1 MKIFL
6 KIFFNL
12 IAVSFC
18 LNADNRIVFYLK
30 KAPEQA
36 FRLAK
41 LDLER
46 EKGLKKLE
54 NLSNKTPVQI
64 SNKLVK
70 NEMKKHLGPNVDGF
84 IALYAGYIDYSDSNG
99 LISFP
104 LRHVSP
110 KLYLVV
116 TREVNLIKV
125 KGNTIS
131 NLALGSEKIPAKIYL
146 FEKKEDKNKQFFWQV
161 TEQKVPE
168 DRQINKLSVVLLTN
182 PKNIYVALGDFWS
195 NDSKHIVLPSNIY
208 VVGLGGNNKIL
219 LNSLDI
225 KRYFEPIEFED
236 QKVSDVLS
244 KKMIINN

>member
-1 MKIFL
+1 MKRFL
-6 KIFFNL
+6 KIFFGFL
-12 IAVSFC
+12 VIHIC

-30 KAPEQA
+30 RAPAQA
-36 FRLAK
+36 FKFAE
-41 LDLER
+41 LDLEK
-46 EKGLKKLE
+46 EKGIKKLE
-54 NLSNKTPVQI
+54 NLANKTPAQI
-64 SNKLVK
+64 TNKMVK
-70 NEMKKHLGPNVDGF
+70 NEMKKHLGPQVDGF
-84 IALYAGYIDYSDSNG
+84 IGLYAGYIDYSDYNG

-116 TREVNLIKV
+116 TQEIKLVKV

-131 NLALGSEKIPAKIYL
+131 NLALGSENIPVKIYL

-161 TEQKVPE
+161 TEQKLPE
-168 DRQINKLSVVLLTN
+168 DRQISNLSVVLLTN
-182 PKNIYVALGDFWS
+182 PKNIYVALGDYLS
-195 NDSKHIVLPSNIY
+195 NDSKHIVLPNNIY

-219 LNSLDI
+219 LDSLDV